1 MSCTQA
7 GVPEPT
13 EDVLRGHSP
22 QRLPQGVVEFGL
34 RPRPGPAG
42 PCLTFENISSSG
54 QTILLWH
61 TEEIKRALDGR
72 GIVAILGRQVSHMR

>member
-22 QRLPQGVVEFGL
+22 QRLPQGIVEFGL
-34 RPRPGPAG
+34 RPRPGPAEPLLDLREHLLDRG
-42 PCLTFENISSSG
+42 VVRPVPWG
-54 QTILLWH
+54 QTWLL
-61 TEEIKRALDGR
+61 
-72 GIVAILGRQVSHMR
+72 VN

>member
-22 QRLPQGVVEFGL
+22 QRLPQGIVEFGL
-34 RPRPGPAG
+34 RPRPGPARRS
-42 PCLTFENISSSG
+42 PCLTFENISSIG
-54 QTILLWH
+54 
-61 TEEIKRALDGR
+61 
-72 GIVAILGRQVSHMR
+72 V

>member
-22 QRLPQGVVEFGL
+22 QRLPQGIVEFGL
-34 RPRPGPAG
+34 RPRPGPAEPLLDLREHLLDRG
-42 PCLTFENISSSG
+42 VVRPVPWG
-54 QTILLWH
+54 QTCLLVNRSV
-61 TEEIKRALDGR
+61 TESLCKF
-72 GIVAILGRQVSHMR
+72 VT